1 MLKLEKVTK
10 QFGAQRAIDNL
21 DLDIA
26 PNKTTVL
33 IGPSGCGKST
43 ILRLLIGLLKPDQ
56 GAVLIDKRPISEANL
71 SLVRRRIGYVIQ
83 DGGLFPHL
91 TAEDNICLMARHI
104 GWDEQKIS
112 ARLHDLGDLS
122 DFPMDGMDRYPMQLS
137 GGQQQRVA
145 LMRALMLDPDI
156 LLMDEPL
163 GALDPLIRT
172 SLQDDLREI
181 FLRLRKTVVLV
192 THDMNEAA
200 FFGDAI
206 VLMRDGVIVQQG
218 PLEALLNHP
227 SEPFVD
233 DFISAQRSHLPG
245 AQSA

>member
-10 QFGAQRAIDNL
+10 QFGAQRAIDSL
-21 DLDIA
+21 DLDIP

-43 ILRLLIGLLKPDQ
+43 ILRLLIGLLVPDR
-56 GAVLIDKRPISEANL
+56 GAVLIDERPLAAANL

-91 TAEDNICLMARHI
+91 TAADNVCLMARHI
-104 GWDEQKIS
+104 GLDEQQIS
-112 ARLHDLGDLS
+112 NRLHELADLT
-122 DFPMDGMDRYPMQLS
+122 DFPLDGMDRYPTQLS

-163 GALDPLIRT
+163 GALDPLIRA
-172 SLQDDLREI
+172 SLQNDLREI
-181 FLRLRKTVVLV
+181 FLRLQKTVVLV

-200 FFGDAI
+200 FFGDKI
-206 VLMRDGVIVQQG
+206 VLLRDGVIVQQG
-218 PLEALLNHP
+218 PLEALLNQP
-227 SEPFVD
+227 AEPFVD
-233 DFISAQRSHLPG
+233 DFISAQRSHLPE